1 MRLPSGDQATPFTLF
16 LWPRYVK
23 RVVPGFGFDCS
34 PSLCVGAA
42 LAPTGSI
49 KNAETAPMHPRTS
62 TRTKAST
69 DWREADHRPL
79 DSFCMRFP
87 FRLFSSPLQEKR
99 GLSRVY

>member
-1 MRLPSGDQATPFTLF
+1 MCLPVFAFHTCTVSSVLAEAMRLPSGDQATPFTLF
-16 LWPRYVK
+16 VWPRYVK

-79 DSFCMRFP
+79 
-87 FRLFSSPLQEKR
+87 
-99 GLSRVY
+99 